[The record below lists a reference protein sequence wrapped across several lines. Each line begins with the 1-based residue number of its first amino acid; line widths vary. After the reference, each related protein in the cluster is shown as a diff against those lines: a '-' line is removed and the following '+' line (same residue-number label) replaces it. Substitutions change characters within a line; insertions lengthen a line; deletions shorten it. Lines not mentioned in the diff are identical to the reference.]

1 MKVKICGLFR
11 AEDIEFANQVMPDYV
26 GFVFAE
32 SRRQITVVQ
41 ARNFRDTLSHKIQT
55 VGVFVNAPREEILSL
70 LTEGVI
76 DIAQLHGEE
85 TEEDIAY
92 LKKMTGKPIIKAI
105 RVSNRQDV
113 EQWLPSKADFLLFD
127 SGAGSGVSFPWE
139 ILKEVKR
146 EYFLAGGL
154 RAENIPDA
162 LRMLTPYAIDLSS
175 GVETEGVKDLRKM
188 QEVVKLVRTA
198 CPVLQ
203 DEKTE
208 QYYKGEKGMK

>member
-11 AEDIEFANQVMPDYV
+11 AEDIGFANQVMPDYA

-32 SRRQITVVQ
+32 SRRQITHEQ
-41 ARNFRDTLSHKIQT
+41 AKAFRGELSSEIKT
-55 VGVFVNAPREEILSL
+55 VGVFVNAPHEEILSL
-70 LTEGVI
+70 LKEGII

-85 TEEDIAY
+85 QEEDILS
-92 LKKMTGKPIIKAI
+92 LKQMSGKPIIKAVK
-105 RVSNRQDV
+105 VSERKDV
-113 EQWLPSKADFLLFD
+113 EQWLDSKADYLLFD

-139 ILKEVKR
+139 LLKEVKR

-175 GVETEGVKDLRKM
+175 GVETEGVKDLQKM
-188 QEVVKLVRTA
+188 QEVVKLVRA
-198 CPVLQ
+198 MP
-203 DEKTE
+203 
-208 QYYKGEKGMK
+208 